1 MLIADGFEF
10 PTSKAAEDYI
20 IFLEDSSTDICKAI
34 VTLCRMQRTKD
45 MIDGEQPFLLDNY
58 PIATRVYTAK
68 AVQKGK
74 VLKLEGSICS
84 WMKKLILLGVPLQQI

>member
-10 PTSKAAEDYI
+10 PKPKAAEDYI

-34 VTLCRMQRTKD
+34 VTLRRTQRAKD
-45 MIDGEQPFLLDNY
+45 LIDGERPFLLDNY

-74 VLKLEGSICS
+74 VLKLE
-84 WMKKLILLGVPLQQI
+84 